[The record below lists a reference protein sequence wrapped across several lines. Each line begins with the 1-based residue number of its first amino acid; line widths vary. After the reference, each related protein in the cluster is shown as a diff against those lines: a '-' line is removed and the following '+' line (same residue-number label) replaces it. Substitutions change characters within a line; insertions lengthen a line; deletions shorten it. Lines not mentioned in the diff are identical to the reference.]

1 MRRIVVCLI
10 VGAFLLLVPA
20 CSRES
25 RRPNVILIVLDTLRA
40 DHLGCYGYERPTS
53 PNIDR
58 LATESVVYEQA
69 ISTAPWTFPS
79 HATLFTGLLP
89 SHHHAHHEHL
99 KLAAEQTTVA
109 ERLAEAGYETV
120 GFCNNPWITEQ
131 LGMTQGF
138 ERFDE
143 VWRDKVSRGTFDIN
157 IFVEPELHGI
167 EDAGAA
173 TTLEELERWL
183 DGRESSRPFFLFV
196 NLIEPHTYFDPPRD
210 YRNRFLER
218 SLTRDDVQRENVDFI
233 DRAYADGLDASLLER
248 IRALYDGEIAY
259 VDDWIGRFTG
269 LLEQKDLLD
278 ASLLIVT
285 SDHGEAFAEH
295 RRCGLPLIDHQLSL
309 YRELLDVPLIVRY
322 PAGRGLRV
330 ANGTRVDAPVSTV
343 DLVPTIIDV
352 VGLVADDGLDGF
364 SLAAGPPEEGRLL
377 VAEYY
382 RPIVHLGL
390 LYNHVQ
396 ETETLNCLASRRIVS
411 VQSGDRKLI
420 VGGRDDPPLFFDHA
434 TDPFELAPREP
445 GSSPEDRRLFETAEE
460 TMAAMNRGPELAPP
474 TLDEAWRK
482 TMQSLGYVQ

>member
-1 MRRIVVCLI
+1 MRKIVVCLI
-10 VGAFLLLVPA
+10 VGAFLQVVPG

-25 RRPNVILIVLDTLRA
+25 REPNVILIVLDTLRA
-40 DHLGCYGYERPTS
+40 DHLGCYGYELPTS

-58 LATESVVYEQA
+58 LATDSVVYERA
-69 ISTAPWTFPS
+69 VSAAPWTFPS

-99 KLAAEQTTVA
+99 KLADEQTTVA
-109 ERLAEAGYETV
+109 ERLADAGYETV

-143 VWRDKVSRGTFDIN
+143 VWRDRISRGTFDIN
-157 IFVEPELHGI
+157 IFVEPEVHGM

-173 TTLEELERWL
+173 TTLEDVGRWL

-196 NLIEPHTYFDPPRD
+196 NLIEPHTYFDPPRE
-210 YRNRFLER
+210 YRNRYLER
-218 SLTRDDVQRENVDFI
+218 SLTRDDVQRENVDYI
-233 DRAYADGLDASLLER
+233 DRAYADELDASQLER

-259 VDDWIGRFTG
+259 VDDWIGRFIG
-269 LLEQKDLLD
+269 LLVQKDLLD
-278 ASLLIVT
+278 ASLLVVT

-322 PAGRGLRV
+322 PTRPGAPVENGGRV
-330 ANGTRVDAPVSTV
+330 ETPVSTV
-343 DLVPTIIDV
+343 DVVPTILDV
-352 VGLVADDGLDGF
+352 VGLDADDGLDGV
-364 SLAAGPPEEGRLL
+364 SLAEGPPLDERLL
-377 VAEYY
+377 IAEYY

-390 LYNHVQ
+390 LHNHVQ
-396 ETETLNCLASRRIVS
+396 DAETLNCLASRRLVS

-420 VGGRDDPPLFFDHA
+420 AGGRDGQPLFFDRA
-434 TDPFELAPREP
+434 ADPLELAPRPP
-445 GSSPEDRRLFETAEE
+445 GSAPEDRSLFETAEE
-460 TMAAMNRGPELAPP
+460 TMRAMSLGPELAPP
-474 TLDEAWRK
+474 TLDEAWRE
-482 TMQSLGYVQ
+482 TMRSLGYVE